1 MRTAIEERRF
11 SKTRAVGDSQ
21 FPFLIAIS
29 PKPVCHLFNLSIAS
43 AAFRRTSLVG
53 VSRRAATRL
62 EARRSGSCCRW
73 CNSCRSRR
81 TLASKSTGRSPSGVD
96 ALSLLQWPPAAML
109 AFLEGILP
117 RRCGGRLRPLDR
129 LQTAKGLTTMRPIIA
144 ESPSTTAKTAPSCA
158 SEIGSSEAGSPGA
171 GDSAGSNIDPS

>member
-29 PKPVCHLFNLSIAS
+29 PKPVCH
-43 AAFRRTSLVG
+43 LVG

-117 RRCGGRLRPLDR
+117 RRCWGRLRPLAR
-129 LQTAKGLTTMRPIIA
+129 LQTAKGLTIMRPIIA

>member
-1 MRTAIEERRF
+1 MPARTQTVSLVSPCRERAPSDVPRAHVIARCRGEVRTRTAIEEAAISKARR
-11 SKTRAVGDSQ
+11 GLDSQ
-21 FPFLIAIS
+21 FPCLITVS

-43 AAFRRTSLVG
+43 AAIRRTSLVG
-53 VSRRAATRL
+53 VVLRRAATRL

-96 ALSLLQWPPAAML
+96 ALSLLQWPPAAIL

-117 RRCGGRLRPLDR
+117 RRCVVGGRPRPPR
-129 LQTAKGLTTMRPIIA
+129 SR
-144 ESPSTTAKTAPSCA
+144 E
-158 SEIGSSEAGSPGA
+158 
-171 GDSAGSNIDPS
+171 